1 VTVYRVCDKKDSGP
15 KTAYKQQFRS
25 LSRAFRSQ
33 NIVTPPDP
41 HRQCIL
47 DLQAW
52 LESLVHQNHAIILN
66 LDSNEDIS
74 GKAGLFQ
81 PLSYV
86 EGKHPVSKT
95 HDGSLATLITTC
107 GLVDPLATQ
116 HKSRPFPSTY
126 NRGQSRLDYM
136 FVTSGILS
144 SIIRSGI
151 LPYQSIFYSDHRP
164 CFLDID
170 AGVLF
175 EENTHEIVPPC
186 RRQLQFNDPFLVEKY
201 NELLQHQLAYQKIP
215 EKLADLQ
222 KTVSLN
228 GWSPADQV
236 TCEDIHRVNLP

>member
-1 VTVYRVCDKKDSGP
+1 
-15 KTAYKQQFRS
+15 
-25 LSRAFRSQ
+25 
-33 NIVTPPDP
+33 
-41 HRQCIL
+41 
-47 DLQAW
+47 
-52 LESLVHQNHAIILN
+52 
-66 LDSNEDIS
+66 
-74 GKAGLFQ
+74 
-81 PLSYV
+81 
-86 EGKHPVSKT
+86 
-95 HDGSLATLITTC
+95 
-107 GLVDPLATQ
+107 
-116 HKSRPFPSTY
+116 
-126 NRGQSRLDYM
+126 M

-144 SIIRSGI
+144 SVIRSGI

-236 TCEDIHRVNLP
+236 TYENFDHIIMEAMLYAEKKSSKKYTGRFSWSPDLIKAVQAERYWK